1 MSNGEVR
8 AVLIVGTLGSGKTAV
23 AVELGDILG
32 GRGVPNAVID
42 LDWLGWAN
50 SLGPERT
57 IDELIVGNLE
67 AVLENYLA
75 AGVRHLVL
83 TRAIDS
89 QAQVDAIRA
98 VLPGVELQVVGLEVS
113 PGTAAAR
120 LQRRDSGS
128 ELAHNLEE
136 SARFTG
142 VMKDLNVD
150 HSIRNEDRTIEEV
163 AAELLELLGW
173 L

>member
-8 AVLIVGTLGSGKTAV
+8 AALIVGPLGSGKTAV

-50 SLGPERT
+50 ALGPERS
-57 IDELIVGNLE
+57 IDELIIGNLV
-67 AVLENYLA
+67 AVSAYYFA
-75 AGVRHLVL
+75 ADIRHLVL
-83 TRAIDS
+83 TRAIGS
-89 QAQVDAIRA
+89 QAQVEAIRA
-98 VLPGVELQVVGLEVS
+98 ALPGVDLKVVGVEVS
-113 PGTAAAR
+113 PETAAAR
-120 LQRRDSGS
+120 LRQRDSGS

-136 SARFTG
+136 SARFTD
-142 VMKDLNVD
+142 VTKDLNVD